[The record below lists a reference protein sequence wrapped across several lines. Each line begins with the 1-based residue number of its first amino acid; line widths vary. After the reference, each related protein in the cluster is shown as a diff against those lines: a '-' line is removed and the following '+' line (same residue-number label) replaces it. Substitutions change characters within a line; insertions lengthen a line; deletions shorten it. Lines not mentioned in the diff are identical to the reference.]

1 MTATK
6 TFGVSGYSTR
16 NGVRKMRFAKDMR
29 RAKTLE
35 RTGHKDIV
43 LYELPYPMTREQC
56 AEFLAT
62 GVAAAAAP
70 LTVAPAVAPAMTME
84 DALAQVPVRT
94 SRGHF
99 IKREVREQMARDLIA
114 A

>member
-1 MTATK
+1 MNATK

-43 LYELPYPMTREQC
+43 LHELPYPMTREQC
-56 AEFLAT
+56 AEYLAT
-62 GVAAAAAP
+62 GVAAP
-70 LTVAPAVAPAMTME
+70 VAVAAPAMTLE

-94 SRGHF
+94 ARGHF
-99 IKREVREQMARDLIA
+99 IKREVRMQMAQDLIA

>member
-1 MTATK
+1 MNATK

-62 GVAAAAAP
+62 GVAAPAAA
-70 LTVAPAVAPAMTME
+70 VAVAAPVMTLE
-84 DALAQVPVRT
+84 EALAQVPVRT
-94 SRGHF
+94 PRGHF

>member
-1 MTATK
+1 MNATK

-16 NGVRKMRFAKDMR
+16 NGIRKVRFAKDMR

-56 AEFLAT
+56 VEFLVT
-62 GVAAAAAP
+62 GVAAPAAP
-70 LTVAPAVAPAMTME
+70 LFVAPAAPVMTLE
-84 DALAQVPVRT
+84 EALAQVPVRT
-94 SRGHF
+94 PRGHF

>member
-1 MTATK
+1 MNATK

-62 GVAAAAAP
+62 GVAAPAAAVV
-70 LTVAPAVAPAMTME
+70 VAPVMTLE
-84 DALAQVPVRT
+84 EALAQVPVRT
-94 SRGHF
+94 PRGHF